1 MNILCIG
8 QVEDREYIDEQI
20 LKQTI
25 QPTRTILY
33 VDKNPAQGI
42 EARRIRIAENH
53 ERLRNIVKAYSP
65 DLVWQVE
72 GDAELPENTLERLL
86 GHYIRLQDK
95 DFGYVSGIQVGRHGL
110 YCLGAW
116 EFYGRSRFDSI
127 DHNKTGIQDI
137 DATGFYCLLAPAKV
151 WLSGVCS
158 WDGQRYG
165 PDVVWGLSISK
176 NKYVDM
182 DLHIGHK
189 TSSGIIRPSDA
200 STCNVKFYMENG
212 QWIYKQLD

>member
-8 QVEDREYIDEQI
+8 QVENREYIDEQI

-25 QPTRTILY
+25 QPTRTIFY
-33 VDKNPAQGI
+33 VDENPAQGI
-42 EARRIRIAENH
+42 QNRRIRIAENH
-53 ERLRNIVKAYSP
+53 LRLQEIVKAYKP

-72 GDAELPENTLERLL
+72 GDAELPENALERLL
-86 GHYIRLQDK
+86 GHYLRLNDK
-95 DFGYVSGIQVGRHGL
+95 DFGYVSGVQVGRHGV

-116 EFYGRSRFDSI
+116 EFYGRKRFDSI
-127 DHNKTGIQDI
+127 DYRKKGIQEI
-137 DATGFYCLLAPAKV
+137 DATGFYCLLAPTNV
-151 WLSGVCS
+151 WLSGVCT

-165 PDVVWGLSISK
+165 PDVVWGLSINK

-189 TSSGIIRPSDA
+189 TSGGIIRPSDA
-200 STCNVKFYMENG
+200 STCNVKFYLENG
-212 QWIYKQLD
+212 QWIFKQLD